1 VDRLASRIPVWLG
14 SVAMVAGAAAWML
27 RLVTEGVESL
37 TSRGALMVALFVGGC
52 LLDLLVAWRGRRGR
66 PGVLGLLYVL
76 VRFLASIWLDPL
88 AAACYL
94 IAALAWTVTPAA
106 PVRIPPHQPHAFVP
120 TVEAWRTD
128 ALPLHLGV
136 RASTV
141 TAEEGCLV
149 CGARPDDTR
158 HATTTP

>member
-1 VDRLASRIPVWLG
+1 MI
-14 SVAMVAGAAAWML
+14 AGALAWTL
-27 RLVTEGVESL
+27 RLITEGVESL
-37 TSRGALMVALFVGGC
+37 TSRSTLMSVVFFGGL

-66 PGVLGLLYVL
+66 PGILGLLYAL
-76 VRFLASIWLDPL
+76 VRLLTSIWLDPL

-94 IAALAWTVTPAA
+94 VAALAWTVAPRP

-120 TVEAWRTD
+120 TVEAWRTN

-141 TAEEGCLV
+141 SAAEGCLV
-149 CGARPDDTR
+149 CGESPDDPR
-158 HATTTP
+158 HGAPEA